1 MEQWAKDARF
11 YPSTV
16 KKRFFFLSS
25 FFRRLQ
31 NYTNVTKIQQ
41 KQMLQQFACIV
52 FKLIIETRAS
62 RASRL
67 GVDT

>member
-31 NYTNVTKIQQ
+31 NYTNVK
-41 KQMLQQFACIV
+41 KYSKNKCYNNLH
-52 FKLIIETRAS
+52 AS
-62 RASRL
+62 F
-67 GVDT
+67 